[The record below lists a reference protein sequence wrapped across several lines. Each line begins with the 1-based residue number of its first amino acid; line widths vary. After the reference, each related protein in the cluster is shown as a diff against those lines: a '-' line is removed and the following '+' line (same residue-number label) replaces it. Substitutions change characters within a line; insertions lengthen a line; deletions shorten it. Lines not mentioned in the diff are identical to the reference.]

1 MVEGDA
7 GGAGGD
13 QEAAGVVAEAAVDV
27 EVLPS
32 FIAEVRYLEKGS
44 SFRYVRRSSLVYI
57 TIYKQHHSLKA
68 AKDYPF

>member
-13 QEAAGVVAEAAVDV
+13 QEAAVVAEAAEDE

-32 FIAEVRYLEKGS
+32 FIAVRYLEKGS
-44 SFRYVRRSSLVYI
+44 SFRTR
-57 TIYKQHHSLKA
+57 
-68 AKDYPF
+68 